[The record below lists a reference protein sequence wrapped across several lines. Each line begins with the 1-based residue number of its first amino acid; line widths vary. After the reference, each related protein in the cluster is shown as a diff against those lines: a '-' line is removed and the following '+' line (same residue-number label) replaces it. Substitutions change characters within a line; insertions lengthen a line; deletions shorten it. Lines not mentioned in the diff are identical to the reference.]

1 MAGLIE
7 AGLFTG
13 LGNAMSTYGLGTLQA
28 RERADL
34 ERDRIRMQAAAR
46 AEERALDREF
56 RADQAAQDRETRL
69 EIAGQRGDGRGKSG
83 GMVGGVLTPE
93 QRAALQLGDTV
104 PEGQAWMKAIT
115 TGDTTDIR
123 ERIGREVPL
132 PGPTED
138 GKQLTGKELPDDFAQ
153 ILKDKR
159 KTLAELDDQF
169 RHGKDYKEITEG
181 RRTELG
187 NEIGRGL
194 VAGRLKT
201 EDAGEKISA
210 LEGKYVDPETQA
222 LKNAKLK
229 AEADRAAE
237 DAKLKGRTD
246 PNLRATSSAAAAADK
261 SITEQIKGI
270 TSRIGSLR
278 QQQAKA
284 EAEAMGERGKSN
296 VRNSYAG
303 QISALE
309 AERATLQATLARG
322 GKGADNARPTGA
334 IKPGE
339 TRAYG
344 TSKVTRLN

>member
-7 AGLFTG
+7 SGFLSG
-13 LGNAMSTYGLGTLQA
+13 VGNAMSTYGLGTLQA

-34 ERDRIRMQAAAR
+34 EARRQQADLDYRRERDAASNAAR
-46 AEERALDREF
+46 VE
-56 RADQAAQDRETRL
+56 AAQIAADARRES
-69 EIAGQRGDGRGKSG
+69 AGGKGGSG
-83 GMVGGVLTPE
+83 GGVVAGVLSP
-93 QRAALQLGDTV
+93 QDRAALALGDTV
-104 PEGQAWMKAIT
+104 PEGQAYMKALT
-115 TGDTTDIR
+115 TGDTSG
-123 ERIGREVPL
+123 IGQDVAL

-138 GKQLTGKELPDDFAQ
+138 GQQLTGRMQPDNLKEILAAKAKILREIDD
-153 ILKDKR
+153 
-159 KTLAELDDQF
+159 EF
-169 RHGKDYKEITEG
+169 RLGKDYKDVAEG

-187 NEIGRGL
+187 NQVGRGM
-194 VAGRLKT
+194 VGGAIKT
-201 EDAGEKISA
+201 EDAGEQIAA
-210 LEGKYVDPETQA
+210 LEGKAVDPATAEAKRAA
-222 LKNAKLK
+222 LEAK
-229 AEADRAAE
+229 AERDRAA
-237 DAKLKGRTD
+237 AKKDNRTD
-246 PNLRATSSAAAAADK
+246 PNLRASGRGAGAGGAPAADK
-261 SITEQIKGI
+261 SLAKQIEGI

-284 EAEAMGERGKSN
+284 ESEAMGERGKAN

-309 AERATLQATLARG
+309 AERSTLQASLARG